1 MANETILVV
10 DDDEQVSRLLV
21 RILETAGYRCVAAR
35 NGAETA
41 DILEAETFAV
51 ALVDLLLGPESGLGL
66 AEQILERSPTTA
78 VLILTVID
86 DQEMARMALD
96 LGVSGYLLKPF
107 TPNEILINVAN
118 ALRRRELEME
128 FARNREGLELLVKKR
143 TSELEAKIA
152 DLQVAQ
158 EDLAD
163 AEERY
168 RGLFENS
175 LVGIFRTTKRGRFL
189 IANPA
194 LARMLGYETPDQ
206 MIAEVSA
213 PDLYLDQE
221 QRRALLRTLRERGSA
236 HEFEAVLRSRDGTP
250 VVLSMV
256 ITAIRDESGRVVG
269 MDGGAIDITE
279 GRKAK
284 EDLDRTIEVL
294 RATDEHRRRL
304 LGHVVVAQEQER
316 KRIADDIHD
325 DSIQAITAVGMRL
338 HLLKDRLS
346 APEDVAALERL
357 QEIVSLSISRL
368 RNLLFQLVPPGL
380 DHLGLEM
387 VLRDHLEAMS
397 AVAGFAFELR
407 AEYDEEPSPATKVI
421 LFRLAQE
428 ALVNVEKHSQA
439 RTVRV
444 EVQGEIGGFSIR
456 IVDDGV
462 GFVVGPDATPHGHLG
477 LAAMEQRAEMAGGT
491 LRVTS
496 SPGAGTVVECFI
508 PAEHGE
514 QAPPVALAAS
524 R

>member
-1 MANETILVV
+1 MSDGSILVV
-10 DDDEQVSRLLV
+10 DDDEQVSRLLL
-21 RILETAGYRCVAAR
+21 RILGGAGYRCVAASNR
-35 NGAETA
+35 QETA
-41 DILEAETFAV
+41 HHLETGAFDV
-51 ALVDLLLGPESGLGL
+51 ALVDLLLGAESGLGL
-66 AEQILERSPTTA
+66 AKEILERSPTTA

-86 DQEMARMALD
+86 DRETASTALD
-96 LGVSGYLLKPF
+96 MGVSGYLLKPF
-107 TPNEILINVAN
+107 TPNEILIYVAN
-118 ALRRRELEME
+118 ALRRRELEIE
-128 FARNREGLELLVKKR
+128 AHRYREELELLVKER
-143 TSELEAKIA
+143 TSELETKIA
-152 DLQVAQ
+152 DLQVAH
-158 EDLAD
+158 EELAD

-168 RGLFENS
+168 RGIFENS

-194 LARMLGYETPDQ
+194 LARILGYDSPDE

-213 PDLYLDQE
+213 SDLYLDQG
-221 QRRALLRTLRERGSA
+221 QRKALLRTLWERGSA

-256 ITAIRDESGRVVG
+256 VTAIRDASGRVIG
-269 MDGGAIDITE
+269 MDGGAIDVTE

-284 EDLDRTIEVL
+284 EDLDRTIEIL

-346 APEDVAALERL
+346 DPEDLEALERL
-357 QEIVSLSISRL
+357 QEIVGLSISRL
-368 RNLLFQLVPPGL
+368 RNLLFQLVPAGL
-380 DHLGLEM
+380 DHLGLEL

-397 AVAGFAFELR
+397 AGAGFAYELR
-407 AEYDEEPSPATKVI
+407 TALEDEPSPATKVI

-428 ALVNVEKHSQA
+428 ALVNIEKHA
-439 RTVRV
+439 HATTVRV
-444 EVQGEIGGFSIR
+444 EVRSENGGFSIT
-456 IVDDGV
+456 IVDDGI
-462 GFVVGPDATPHGHLG
+462 GFVVGSDATPHGHLG

-496 SPGAGTVVECFI
+496 SLGAGTVVECHI
-508 PAEHGE
+508 PAQREADASS
-514 QAPPVALAAS
+514 QVMAAS
-524 R
+524 G